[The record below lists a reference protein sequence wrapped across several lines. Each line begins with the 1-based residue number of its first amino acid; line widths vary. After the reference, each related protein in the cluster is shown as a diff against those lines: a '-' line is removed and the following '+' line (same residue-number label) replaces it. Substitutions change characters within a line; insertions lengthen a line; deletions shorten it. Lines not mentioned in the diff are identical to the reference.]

1 MAWWSR
7 KKPESEPVRV
17 SPPMRRRSYAAAE
30 NMARYNDFKV
40 SSGSADAELQLGLTK
55 LRGKARALDRNSSAM
70 VRFLKLL
77 EINVVGTAG
86 FQFKCRVRK
95 QDGTMDNSLNE
106 RVEMAWWK
114 WCQRPTCDGQMTMVD
129 FLVQMAIT
137 HARDGEFLFEIVRDP
152 RFPDGIALNP
162 LEADMLDENLN
173 YGFLP
178 NGNQIKMG
186 VEIDPYGKPVAYHM
200 LTVHPGDSS
209 WNQRTEKDRWRR
221 VPAERIVHIYQRRRP
236 GQTRGQPIASAV
248 VNPIKM
254 LDGYREAETMGR
266 RLMAAQGGFIETEMG
281 AASTIDALADGRE
294 TEDEDSD
301 LIMNVE
307 PGVIRSLK
315 QGQKFKE
322 FNPGGQVSDY
332 QQFEGQIK
340 KDIASGLGI
349 SVMSHGMETSGISYS
364 SGRTVTIEDRDFYKS
379 QQRFLIDNGMEKI
392 FAAWAMS
399 HSVSEVPSFPPSRMQ
414 AVMDWHSFRGRGWD
428 WVDPAK
434 DIKANVEAL
443 RTRQTSLSAV
453 AASRGID
460 IRDLLTE
467 IAEDEAMLKEFN
479 LTLTTDPPKP
489 KVTPDAKPA

>member
-1 MAWWSR
+1 MWPFKS
-7 KKPESEPVRV
+7 KPQPEVARV
-17 SPPMRRRSYAAAE
+17 APTMRRRSYAAAE
-30 NMARYNDFKV
+30 NMARYNDFRV
-40 SSGSADAELQLGLTK
+40 SIGSADAELQLGLSK

-70 VRFLKLL
+70 VRFLKLI
-77 EINVVGTAG
+77 EINVVGTGG

-95 QDGTMDNSLNE
+95 QDGTLDTSLNE
-106 RVEMAWWK
+106 RVEMAWWR
-114 WCQRPTCDGQMTMVD
+114 WCQHPTTDGQMTMVD

-137 HARDGEFLFEIVRDP
+137 HARDGEYLFEIVKDP

-200 LTVHPGDSS
+200 LLVHPGDSS
-209 WNQRTEKDRWRR
+209 WNQRTARERWRR
-221 VPAERIVHIYQRRRP
+221 VPADRIVHIYQRRRP
-236 GQTRGQPIASAV
+236 GQTRGQPVASSV

-254 LDGYREAETMGR
+254 LDGYREAEVMGR

-281 AASTIDALADGRE
+281 APSTIDALADGRE

-301 LIMNVE
+301 LVMNVE

-315 QGQKFKE
+315 AGQKFKE
-322 FNPGGQVSDY
+322 FNPGGNVSDY
-332 QQFEGQIK
+332 QQFEGQVK
-340 KDIASGLGI
+340 KDIAQGLGI

-379 QQRFLIDNGMEKI
+379 LQRFLIDNGMEKI
-392 FAAWAMS
+392 FAAWLFS
-399 HSVSEVPSFPPSRMQ
+399 HSMSDGAIFPPSRFD
-414 AVMDWHSFRGRGWD
+414 AIMDGHTFRGRGWD

-443 RTRQTSLSAV
+443 KTRQTSLSAV

-460 IRDLLTE
+460 IRDLLAE
-467 IAEDEAMLKEFN
+467 IAEDEAMLKEFG
-479 LTLTTDPPKP
+479 LTLTTEVVKDGPKP
-489 KVTPDAKPA
+489 SGK

>member
-1 MAWWSR
+1 MWPF
-7 KKPESEPVRV
+7 KPKPAPEQTRV
-17 SPPMRRRSYAAAE
+17 APPMRRRSYAAAE

-40 SSGSADAELQLGLTK
+40 SVGSADAELQLGLTK

-77 EINVVGTAG
+77 EINVVGAAG

-95 QDGTMDNSLNE
+95 QDGTMDTSLNE
-106 RVEMAWWK
+106 RVEMAWWR

-129 FLVQMAIT
+129 FLAQMVIT
-137 HARDGEFLFEIVRDP
+137 HARDGEYLFEIVKDP

-162 LEADMLDENLN
+162 IESDMLDETLN

-200 LTVHPGDSS
+200 LLVHPGDSS
-209 WNQRTEKDRWRR
+209 WNQRTAKERWRR
-221 VPAERIVHIYQRRRP
+221 VPADRIIHIYQRRRP
-236 GQTRGQPIASAV
+236 GQTRGQPTAAAV

-332 QQFEGQIK
+332 QQFESQIK
-340 KDIASGLGI
+340 KDIAMGLGI
-349 SVMSHGMETSGISYS
+349 SVMSYGMETSGVSYS
-364 SGRTVTIEDRDFYKS
+364 AGRTVTIEDRDFYKS
-379 QQRFLIDNGMEKI
+379 YQRFLIDNGVEKI
-392 FAAWAMS
+392 FAAWLSA
-399 HSVSEVPSFPPSRMQ
+399 HSMADIASFPPSRMA
-414 AVMDWHSFRGRGWD
+414 AVMDGHMFRGRGWD

-460 IRDLLTE
+460 IRDLLAE
-467 IAEDEAMLKEFN
+467 IAEDEAMLKEFG
-479 LTLTTDPPKP
+479 LTLTSDPPKAQ
-489 KVTPDAKPA
+489 VKPNGS

>member
-1 MAWWSR
+1 MVWPFTSR
-7 KKPESEPVRV
+7 KATPRVEPRV
-17 SPPMRRRSYAAAE
+17 APRVRSYAAAE

-40 SSGSADAELQLGLTK
+40 SIGSADAELQMGLGK

-70 VRFLKLL
+70 VRFLKLV
-77 EINVVGTAG
+77 EINVVGPSG
-86 FQFKCRVRK
+86 FQFKCRVSK
-95 QDGTMDNSLNE
+95 LDGTSDTSLNE

-129 FLVQMAIT
+129 FLALMAIT
-137 HARDGEFLFEIVRDP
+137 HARDGEFLFEIVKDS

-162 LEADMLDENLN
+162 VEADMLDHDLN
-173 YGFLP
+173 HAFLP

-186 VEIDPYGKPVAYHM
+186 VEIDSYGKPVAYHM
-200 LTVHPGDSS
+200 LLVHPGEAT
-209 WNQRTEKDRWRR
+209 WNMRSTKDRWRR
-221 VPAERIVHIYQRRRP
+221 VPADRIIHIYQRRRP
-236 GQTRGQPIASAV
+236 GQTRGQPVAASV

-266 RLMAAQGGFIETEMG
+266 RLMAAQGGFIETEQG

-294 TEDEDSD
+294 TEDEESD

-315 QGQKFKE
+315 VGQKFKE

-332 QQFEGQIK
+332 QQFESQVK
-340 KDIASGLGI
+340 KDIAAGFGI
-349 SVMSHGMETSGISYS
+349 SVFSHGMETSGVSYS
-364 SGRTVTIEDRDFYKS
+364 TGRTVAIEDRDFYKAY
-379 QQRFLIDNGMEKI
+379 QRFLIDGGMEKI
-392 FAAWAMS
+392 FAAWLSAHSMS
-399 HSVSEVPSFPPSRMQ
+399 DNASFPPSRMQ
-414 AVMDWHSFRGRGWD
+414 AIADWHSFRGRGWD

-460 IRDLLTE
+460 IRDLLAE
-467 IAEDEAMLKEFN
+467 IADDEALLADFG
-479 LTLTTDPPKP
+479 LTLTTDPPKVKSNGP
-489 KVTPDAKPA
+489 Q

>member
-7 KKPESEPVRV
+7 KKSEPEATRV
-17 SPPMRRRSYAAAE
+17 APTLRRRSYAAAE

-40 SSGSADAELQLGLTK
+40 SIGSADAELQLGLGK

-77 EINVVGTAG
+77 EINVVGPSG

-95 QDGTMDNSLNE
+95 QDGTLDLSLNE

-129 FLVQMAIT
+129 FLAQMVIT
-137 HARDGEFLFEIVRDP
+137 HARDGEYLFEIVRDP
-152 RFPDGIALNP
+152 RYPDGIALNP
-162 LEADMLDENLN
+162 LEADMLDETLN

-186 VEIDPYGKPVAYHM
+186 VEIDSFGKPVAYHM
-200 LTVHPGDSS
+200 LLVHPGDSS
-209 WNQRTEKDRWRR
+209 WNQRTAKERWRR

-236 GQTRGQPIASAV
+236 GQTRGQPVAAAV

-266 RLMAAQGGFIETEMG
+266 RLMAAQGGFIESEMG

-301 LIMNVE
+301 LVMNVE

-340 KDIASGLGI
+340 KDIAMGLGI
-349 SVMSHGMETSGISYS
+349 STMSHGMETSGISYS
-364 SGRTVTIEDRDFYKS
+364 NGRTVTIEDRDFYKS
-379 QQRFLIDNGMEKI
+379 TQRFLIDNGMEKI
-392 FAAWAMS
+392 FTNWLMA
-399 HSVSEVPSFPPSRMQ
+399 HSVSEAASFPPSRMM
-414 AVMDWHSFRGRGWD
+414 AIMEGHTFRGRGWD

-460 IRDLLTE
+460 IRDLMAE

-479 LTLTTDPPKP
+479 LTLTTDPPK
-489 KVTPDAKPA
+489 VTPNAKP